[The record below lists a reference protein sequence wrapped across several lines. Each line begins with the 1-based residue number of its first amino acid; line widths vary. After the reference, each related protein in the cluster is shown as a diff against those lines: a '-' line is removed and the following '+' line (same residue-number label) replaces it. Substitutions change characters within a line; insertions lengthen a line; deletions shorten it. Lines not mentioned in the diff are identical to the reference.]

1 MLGARIR
8 TSPPAIVMMLAAFW
22 ALVPGSLSFQS
33 LGEAVQGGGT
43 DISTLGTSV
52 AAIFSIALGTL
63 VGWSVLETIRT
74 RLRR

>member
-1 MLGARIR
+1 MTSRAQRFLQSIR
-8 TSPPAIVMMLAAFW
+8 KEIPTRS
-22 ALVPGSLSFQS
+22 
-33 LGEAVQGGGT
+33 
-43 DISTLGTSV
+43 SV